1 MTEIKWKLI
10 ISASQLLQQNFNIK
24 EYLGH
29 FCYVEQLYQLI
40 LKGKEK
46 VISQSIPFRR
56 VRIASPKI
64 PCLTVVK
71 SATHFNRGPGEQV
84 I

>member
-1 MTEIKWKLI
+1 MEADF
-10 ISASQLLQQNFNIK
+10 SVSQLLQQNLNIM

-29 FCYVEQLYQLI
+29 SCYVEQYQLI

-46 VISQSIPFRR
+46 VTSQSIPFRR

-71 SATHFNRGPGEQV
+71 SATHFNRVPGEQV